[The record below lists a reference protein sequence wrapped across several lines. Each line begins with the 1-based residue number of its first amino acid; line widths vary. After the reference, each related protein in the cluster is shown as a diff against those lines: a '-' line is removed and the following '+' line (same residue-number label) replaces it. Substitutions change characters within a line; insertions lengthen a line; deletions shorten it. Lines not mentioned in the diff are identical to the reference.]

1 MCIRDRSKTVEKVQ
15 NHPGRKVQSLTEASF
30 DTWIKFYRPDEN
42 SNNTRISY
50 YAKGTVAAFL
60 LDAKIR
66 SVSKGKQS
74 LDNVMRKMYEKYS
87 TSGYTQQEFRDMAT
101 EVAGVNLDEW
111 FAKAIDSTSELDF
124 SEVATL
130 GIEVVGSVDE
140 KSEAENQDEN
150 DGEDEDQ
157 YEDGDDLEMVDAKE
171 ADVQE
176 SEPELKPWVGIG
188 EKASGPSVIVSSVT
202 PDSPAYKAGIQT
214 DDELIAVNDFRLNGE
229 LSKRLE
235 QFEVGDPVEFLLAR
249 RGQLLR
255 VDVTPAIEN
264 EFDWSLDFI
273 EDPNKRQEK
282 SLRSWLGE

>member
-1 MCIRDRSKTVEKVQ
+1 
-15 NHPGRKVQSLTEASF
+15 
-30 DTWIKFYRPDEN
+30 
-42 SNNTRISY
+42 
-50 YAKGTVAAFL
+50 
-60 LDAKIR
+60 
-66 SVSKGKQS
+66 
-74 LDNVMRKMYEKYS
+74 
-87 TSGYTQQEFRDMAT
+87 
-101 EVAGVNLDEW
+101 
-111 FAKAIDSTSELDF
+111 
-124 SEVATL
+124 
-130 GIEVVGSVDE
+130 
-140 KSEAENQDEN
+140 
-150 DGEDEDQ
+150 
-157 YEDGDDLEMVDAKE
+157 
-171 ADVQE
+171 
-176 SEPELKPWVGIG
+176 VGIG